1 MLQVYNEYKKAY
13 IKKLIL
19 QKRLNTKHIFSFY
32 KRKIKFYIRSLTAN
46 ISLSSANLMYYTN
59 ETNFIDEIC

>member
-13 IKKLIL
+13 IKQLIL

-32 KRKIKFYIRSLTAN
+32 KRKIKFYIRSLIAN